1 MAKLTVDKLDL
12 KGKRVLMRVDFNVP
26 LDEAGHVTD
35 DKRIRAALPTI
46 RAAIAGGGKV
56 VLMSHLGR
64 PKGERKPGMSLAPA
78 AARLGE
84 LLGRPVALAPD
95 CVGPEVESMVAA
107 VADGDVLMLENL
119 RFHKGE
125 EKNDPAFARRLAALA
140 DVYVNDAFGT
150 SHREHASMYGV
161 PSLLPKGTR
170 AIGFLLKKELQFL
183 GDALADPKR
192 PFAAILG
199 GAKVSDKIGVIES
212 LMNKVDMLLIGG
224 AMSYVFMYARG
235 QGTGNSKVEKV
246 VKNKDGSTTDVIALA
261 RDLLE
266 KLEGAKAEFLLPLDH
281 LVVEKFDEALP
292 TAVQKPDIR
301 DGWMGVDIGPE
312 TIDLYKGKLAAA
324 KTVIWNGPMGVS
336 EKAPW
341 AGGTKA
347 VCQALAD
354 LDAMTIIGGGDSA
367 AAVAE
372 FGLEDKMT
380 HVSTGGGAS
389 LEFLEG
395 KPFACLETIDDA

>member
-26 LDEAGHVTD
+26 LGDQGSVTD

-46 RAAIAGGGKV
+46 QAAVAGGGKV

-64 PKGERKPGMSLAPA
+64 PKGERKPEMSLAPA

-84 LLGRPVALAPD
+84 LLGKPVELAPD
-95 CVGPEVESMVAA
+95 CVGPEVERMVAA
-107 VADGDVLMLENL
+107 LPDGDVLMLENL

-125 EKNDPAFARRLAALA
+125 EKNDDEFARGLAALA

-150 SHREHASMYGV
+150 SHRKHASMYGV

-170 AIGFLLKKELQFL
+170 AIGFLVKKELEFL
-183 GDALADPKR
+183 GEALADPKR

-199 GAKVSDKIGVIES
+199 GAKVSDKIGVIEN
-212 LMNKVDMLLIGG
+212 LMTQVDLLLIGG
-224 AMSYVFMYARG
+224 AMSYTFMQARG
-235 QGTGNSKVEKV
+235 QGTGNSKVERTKEH
-246 VKNKDGSTTDVIALA
+246 KDGSTTDVIALA
-261 RDLLE
+261 RDLLA
-266 KLEGAKAEFLLPLDH
+266 KLKGARAEFLLPVDH
-281 LVVEKFDEALP
+281 LVVQEFDESSP
-292 TAVQKPDIR
+292 TAVQKPDIQG
-301 DGWMGVDIGPE
+301 GWMGVDIGPE
-312 TIDLYKGKLAAA
+312 TVDLYTRKLAAA
-324 KTVIWNGPMGVS
+324 RTVVWNGPMGVF

-347 VCQALAD
+347 VCRALAG
-354 LDAMTIIGGGDSA
+354 LDATTIIGGGDSA

-372 FGLEDKMT
+372 FGFADKMS
-380 HVSTGGGAS
+380 HISTGGGAS

-395 KPFACLETIDDA
+395 KPFACLETIDEA